1 MDDKVYPKQKP
12 LNPIKSIKKSVPII
26 VVPKNHK
33 TVPKTRL
40 FLTEILNT
48 WKLSILFSLK
58 KEMELVIYDVIS
70 SLVFVDVLF
79 INKTPIDVLDCRSK
93 YDYIKQYFN
102 TNKKIV
108 FSNVEILIFLVQPEK
123 KTKKKNQHTLKSK
136 PI

>member
-1 MDDKVYPKQKP
+1 MDKTGVGITS
-12 LNPIKSIKKSVPII
+12 IKSIIFKNKSPAD
-26 VVPKNHK
+26 
-33 TVPKTRL
+33 TGSTS
-40 FLTEILNT
+40 EIEEIHL
-48 WKLSILFSLK
+48 
-58 KEMELVIYDVIS
+58 Y
-70 SLVFVDVLF
+70 F

-93 YDYIKQYFN
+93 DDYIKQYFN